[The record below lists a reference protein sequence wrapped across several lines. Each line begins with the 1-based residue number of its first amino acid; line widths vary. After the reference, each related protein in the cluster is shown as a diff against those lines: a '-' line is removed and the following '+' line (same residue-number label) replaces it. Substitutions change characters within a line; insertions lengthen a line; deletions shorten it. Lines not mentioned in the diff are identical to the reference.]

1 MGATLELK
9 YFNSYWLKKLTNV
22 VAETPSAPASP
33 YANVPEAYTPVNATD
48 WFIEESRIR
57 GGYNNTSTDIGVK
70 AHIVEDNANNQDRFN
85 SLIYSGVFNS
95 RTGVNQTNEFSVAE
109 DITRSL
115 DPAHGSIQKLY
126 AEDTNLIIFQED
138 KVNRALID
146 KDAIYSAEG
155 SALTTSGRLVI
166 GQIIAYQ
173 GKYGIAKDPLSFA
186 AYGYRKYFT
195 DRKRGCVLQLST
207 NGQIVEI
214 SGYGMHDFFRDQ
226 LTDLSTSTNGI
237 VGGWDNHTKN
247 YILSIKKNRSTGF
260 VAQSGNA
267 ATPQAY
273 NQPSDGVD
281 VTLTLNAA
289 NTNITAGMYIYKY
302 TTSGQVVG
310 QLYGRVES
318 VISSGNPSSF
328 KCNIGT
334 QIPGNEVLIFYN
346 ESFKTVSFD
355 ESVKGWTSLFT
366 FQPKLMFSLTSTF
379 FSTNS
384 GKIYSHYGSSP
395 YANFYG
401 IENDSDVTVVLNAKP
416 STVKVFKTVNYEGGN
431 DWIVDS
437 VVASSGD
444 IALTP
449 IAKYGNVPNSLSL
462 LESEMFSNK
471 FKRKENKYF
480 ANIIN
485 NSSPMAGEIVFGNNM
500 TGVKGFFST
509 FKFKLDNSINQKRE
523 LFAVSSDTVESSY

>member
-22 VAETPSAPASP
+22 VAENPSAPATP
-33 YANVPEAYTPVNATD
+33 YANVPQAYTPVNATD

-70 AHIVEDNANNQDRFN
+70 AHIVEDNASNQNRFN

-226 LTDLSTSTNGI
+226 LTDPSTSANGI

-260 VAQSGNA
+260 GAQSGNA
-267 ATPQAY
+267 ATPQTY

-289 NTNITAGMYIYKY
+289 NPDITAGMYIYKY

-318 VISSGNPSSF
+318 VLSSGNPSSF

-346 ESFKTVSFD
+346 ELFKTVSFD
-355 ESVKGWTSLFT
+355 DGVKGWTSLFT

-416 STVKVFKTVNYEGGN
+416 STVKVFKTINYEGGN
-431 DWIVDS
+431 DWTVSSLI
-437 VVASSGD
+437 ASSGD
-444 IALTP
+444 KALVP
-449 IAKYGNVPNSLSL
+449 IAKYGNVPSSLSL
-462 LESEMFSNK
+462 LENEMFSNK

-485 NSSPMAGEIVFGNNM
+485 NSPATAGEIVFGNNM

-509 FKFKLDNSINQKRE
+509 FKFNLDNSINEKRE

>member
-22 VAETPSAPASP
+22 VAESPAAPTAP
-33 YANVPEAYTPVNATD
+33 YADVPQAYTPVNATD

-70 AHIVEDNANNQDRFN
+70 AHIVEDNASNQNRFN

-95 RTGVNQTNEFSVAE
+95 RTGINQTNEFSVGE

-214 SGYGMHDFFRDQ
+214 SSYGMHDFFRDQ
-226 LTDLSTSTNGI
+226 LTNTATVANGVI
-237 VGGWDNHTKN
+237 GGWDNHTKN
-247 YILSIKKNRSTGF
+247 YILSIQQPDT
-260 VAQSGNA
+260 VVSG
-267 ATPQAY
+267 
-273 NQPSDGVD
+273 
-281 VTLTLNAA
+281 VTIEN
-289 NTNITAGMYIYKY
+289 
-302 TTSGQVVG
+302 
-310 QLYGRVES
+310 
-318 VISSGNPSSF
+318 
-328 KCNIGT
+328 
-334 QIPGNEVLIFYN
+334 
-346 ESFKTVSFD
+346 FKTASFD
-355 ESVKGWTSLFT
+355 ESVKGWTSLFS
-366 FQPKLMFSLTSTF
+366 FKPDLMFSLTSTF
-379 FSTNS
+379 FSS
-384 GKIYSHYGSSP
+384 KEGKIYTHYGSSG

-401 IENDSDVTVVLNAKP
+401 TVYDSNVTVVLNAKP
-416 STVKVFKTVNYEGGN
+416 STVKVFKTINYEGGN
-431 DWIVDS
+431 DWTVDS
-437 VVASSGD
+437 LVASSGD
-444 IALTP
+444 VALVP
-449 IAKYGNVPNSLSL
+449 KAKYGNVPNSLSL

-485 NSSPMAGEIVFGNNM
+485 NSPATAGEIVFGNNM

-509 FKFKLDNSINQKRE
+509 FKFKLYNSINQKRE

>member
-22 VAETPSAPASP
+22 VAESPAAPTAP
-33 YANVPEAYTPVNATD
+33 YADVPQAYTPVNATD

-70 AHIVEDNANNQDRFN
+70 AHIVEDNASNQNRFN

-95 RTGVNQTNEFSVAE
+95 RTGINQTNEFSVGE

-214 SGYGMHDFFRDQ
+214 SSYGMHDFFRDQ
-226 LTDLSTSTNGI
+226 LTNTATVANGVI
-237 VGGWDNHTKN
+237 GGWDNHTKN
-247 YILSIKKNRSTGF
+247 YILSIQQPDT
-260 VAQSGNA
+260 VVSG
-267 ATPQAY
+267 
-273 NQPSDGVD
+273 
-281 VTLTLNAA
+281 VTIEN
-289 NTNITAGMYIYKY
+289 
-302 TTSGQVVG
+302 
-310 QLYGRVES
+310 
-318 VISSGNPSSF
+318 
-328 KCNIGT
+328 
-334 QIPGNEVLIFYN
+334 
-346 ESFKTVSFD
+346 FKTASFD
-355 ESVKGWTSLFT
+355 ESVKGWTSLFS
-366 FQPKLMFSLTSTF
+366 FKPDLMFSLTSTF
-379 FSTNS
+379 FSS
-384 GKIYSHYGSSP
+384 KEGKIYTHYGSSG

-401 IENDSDVTVVLNAKP
+401 TVYDSNVTVVLNAKP
-416 STVKVFKTVNYEGGN
+416 STVKVFKTINYEGGN
-431 DWIVDS
+431 DWTVDS
-437 VVASSGD
+437 LVASSGD
-444 IALTP
+444 VALVP

-485 NSSPMAGEIVFGNNM
+485 NSPATAGEIVFGNNM